1 MKNYLS
7 LLATLALLFAC
18 TPEKTPGGD
27 NNNNGGNSQ
36 PTVVELTGIA
46 LTEHEITLE
55 KGGNKVL
62 EVKFTPSNA
71 SNKSVTWVSSNTSVA
86 TVTDGIVVGV
96 APGST
101 EIIAKSGN
109 FTDKCQVTVVVSAKG
124 ISLNKTELDFK
135 ALNETE
141 TLVATLDPES
151 STGKIEWGSSDANV
165 ASVSPEGVVTSV
177 APGTAEITASCGSVF
192 AKCAVTVEVAA
203 TSLSLDKNS
212 LNLFIGDTETIA
224 ATVLPENTTDQL
236 TWSSSD
242 EAIATVQ
249 DGVVTA
255 VAAGTATITATAG
268 EKTADCV
275 VTVVLPASDAN
286 AIVVRYY
293 GCRAL
298 GTHTDINIYA
308 DNQIVSV
315 SGFGVTTLKKNW
327 HSATAVVSGVEYKL
341 EATDGASFSGH
352 QYGNYYWTWAFK
364 DSYVEA
370 ALKNASNE
378 PVTIIMTDVN
388 GGKYYLIYKENQS
401 SSYSYYRYEH
411 GGEESP
417 KAVDLGLSVK
427 WATCNLGAAKPEDY
441 GDYYAWGETEPK
453 EDYSWS
459 TYKWCSGSSSTLTK
473 YNTSSSWGTVDN
485 KTVLEPEDD
494 VAYVKLGGNWR
505 MPTDAEWSELRTKCT
520 WTWTTNYNGTGVKGQ
535 IVTATNGNSI
545 FLPAAGYRSVTSLY
559 NAGSLGY
566 YWSSSLNTDYPYYA
580 WRVYFDSDNVLRS
593 SYGDRCSG
601 QSVRPVTE

>member
-1 MKNYLS
+1 MKKYLS
-7 LLATLALLFAC
+7 ALAALALLFAC

-27 NNNNGGNSQ
+27 NKNNGGNSQ

-62 EVKFTPSNA
+62 EVKFTPANA

-86 TVTDGIVVGV
+86 TVTDGVVVGV

-109 FTDKCQVTVVVSAKG
+109 FTDKCQVTVVISAKG
-124 ISLNKTELDFK
+124 ISLNKTELAFK

-212 LNLFIGDTETIA
+212 LNLFIGDTETIT

-255 VAAGTATITATAG
+255 VAEGEATITAKAG

-275 VTVVLPASDAN
+275 VTVALPASDAN

-298 GTHTDINIYA
+298 GNHTDINIYA
-308 DNQIVSV
+308 DNQLVAAD
-315 SGFGVTTLKKNW
+315 GFGIATLKKNW
-327 HSATAVVSGVEYKL
+327 SSATAVVSGVEYNL
-341 EATDGASFSGH
+341 EATDGASFSNH

-411 GGEESP
+411 GSEEAP
-417 KAVDLGLSVK
+417 IAVDLGLSVK

-441 GDYYAWGETEPK
+441 GDYYAWGETVPK
-453 EDYSWS
+453 DNYNWS
-459 TYKWCSGSSSTLTK
+459 TYKWGTSSTSLTK
-473 YNTSSSWGTVDN
+473 YNTDSSRGTVDN
-485 KTVLEPEDD
+485 KTVLEPDD
-494 VAYVKLGGNWR
+494 DAAHAALGGKWR
-505 MPTDAEWSELRTKCT
+505 MPTDAEWTELRTKCT
-520 WTWTTNYNGTGVKGQ
+520 WTWVTNYNGSGINGKL
-535 IVTATNGNSI
+535 VTATNGNSI
-545 FLPAAGYRSVTSLY
+545 FLPAAGYRGGTSLY
-559 NAGSLGY
+559 YAGSDGY
-566 YWSSSLNTDYPYYA
+566 YWSSSLNTDYPDDA
-580 WRVYFDSDNVLRS
+580 WGVYFFSDDVFRYNFYR
-593 SYGDRCSG
+593 YSG

>member
-1 MKNYLS
+1 MKNFLFALAALS
-7 LLATLALLFAC
+7 LLFAC

-36 PTVVELTGIA
+36 PSVVELTGIA
-46 LTEHEITLE
+46 LTEHAITLE

-62 EVKFTPSNA
+62 EIKFTPANA
-71 SNKSVTWVSSNTSVA
+71 TNKNVTWVSSNTSVA
-86 TVTDGIVVGV
+86 TVTDGVVVGV

-109 FTDKCQVTVVVSAKG
+109 FTDKCQVTVVISAKG
-124 ISLNKTELDFK
+124 ISLNKTELAFK
-135 ALNETE
+135 ALNEIE

-151 STGKIEWGSSDANV
+151 STGKIEWESSDANV

-224 ATVLPENTTDQL
+224 ATVLPENTTDHL

-275 VTVVLPASDAN
+275 VTVASPASDAN

-298 GTHTDINIYA
+298 GNHTDINIYA
-308 DNQIVSV
+308 DNQLVAAD
-315 SGFGVTTLKKNW
+315 GFGIATLKKNW
-327 HSATAVVSGVEYKL
+327 SSATAVVSGVEYNL
-341 EATDGASFSGH
+341 EATDGASFSNH

-364 DSYVEA
+364 DSYVET

-378 PVTIIMTDVN
+378 LVTIIMTDVN

-453 EDYSWS
+453 ENYSWS
-459 TYKWCSGSSSTLTK
+459 TYKWCNCSSSTLTK
-473 YNTSSSWGTVDN
+473 YNNSSYYGTVDS
-485 KTVLEPEDD
+485 KTVLEASDD
-494 VAYVKLGGNWR
+494 VASVKLGGKWR
-505 MPTDAEWSELRTKCT
+505 MPTDAEWKELMTKCT
-520 WTWTTNYNGTGVKGQ
+520 WTWTTNYNGTGVRGR
-535 IVTATNGNSI
+535 IVTAPNGNSI
-545 FLPAAGYRSVTSLY
+545 FLPAAGYRNRTTLY
-559 NAGSLGY
+559 DAGSFGR
-566 YWSSSLNTDYPYYA
+566 YWSSSLYTDNPGCA
-580 WRVYFDSDNVLRS
+580 WPVYFDSGCVLRNEF
-593 SYGDRCSG
+593 DRYFG
-601 QSVRPVTE
+601 LSVRPVSE